1 MSRLRPDAS
10 GPARPPTYD
19 RKFVLCGSHLGLIR
33 ALGTSRFARSYQPG
47 DETGR
52 RPMYGLIRSR
62 AGVCALLLALAS
74 AAVAPA
80 AFAGAG
86 SLQWSVMTDAFGTRV
101 DYPAAIFTTEQGSPP
116 RGTGRVLESAD
127 GQARLM
133 VYAEENEAH
142 HSPASF
148 VQSNLATPISQ
159 IDYRRITD
167 RFFAVSGE
175 NDGRIFYSRCNFPD
189 RRNGHLHCIFL
200 SYKSSEKEAWDDI
213 VTRISLSLRP
223 R

>member
-1 MSRLRPDAS
+1 MWS
-10 GPARPPTYD
+10 
-19 RKFVLCGSHLGLIR
+19 LIR
-33 ALGTSRFARSYQPG
+33 AS
-47 DETGR
+47 E
-52 RPMYGLIRSR
+52 
-62 AGVCALLLALAS
+62 GVCALLLALGPTGAGMVAS
-74 AAVAPA
+74 ALAE
-80 AFAGAG
+80 AG

-101 DYPAAIFTTEQGSPP
+101 DYPAGLFTTEQGSPP

-127 GQARLM
+127 GDARLM
-133 VYAEENEAH
+133 VYVEENEAH

-148 VQSNLATPISQ
+148 VRSNLATPISR

-175 NDGRIFYSRCNFPD
+175 NDGRVFYSRCNFPD
-189 RRNGHLHCIFL
+189 GRNGPLHCIFL

>member
-1 MSRLRPDAS
+1 MLDLVR
-10 GPARPPTYD
+10 T
-19 RKFVLCGSHLGLIR
+19 KK
-33 ALGTSRFARSYQPG
+33 
-47 DETGR
+47 
-52 RPMYGLIRSR
+52 
-62 AGVCALLLALAS
+62 GVCVLLLALQA
-74 AAVAPA
+74 
-80 AFAGAG
+80 AGAG
-86 SLQWSVMTDAFGTRV
+86 MVVSAGAVSLQWSVMTDTFGTRV
-101 DYPAAIFTTEQGSPP
+101 DYPSGVFTTEQGSPP

-127 GQARLM
+127 GAARLM
-133 VYAEENEAH
+133 VYVEENEAH

-148 VQSNLATPISQ
+148 VRSNLTTPTSQ

-189 RRNGHLHCIFL
+189 GRNGPFHCIFL
-200 SYKSSEKEAWDDI
+200 SYKTSEKEAWDDI

>member
-1 MSRLRPDAS
+1 MWNLLRTRGAVCTLLLTL
-10 GPARPPTYD
+10 GPA
-19 RKFVLCGSHLGLIR
+19 
-33 ALGTSRFARSYQPG
+33 
-47 DETGR
+47 
-52 RPMYGLIRSR
+52 
-62 AGVCALLLALAS
+62 GVGMVVSTL
-74 AAVAPA
+74 PA
-80 AFAGAG
+80 AA
-86 SLQWSVMTDAFGTRV
+86 SLQWSVMTDTFGTRV
-101 DYPAAIFTTEQGSPP
+101 DYPAGIFTMEQGSPP

-127 GQARLM
+127 GAARLM
-133 VYAEENEAH
+133 VYVEENEMH
-142 HSPASF
+142 ESPASF
-148 VQSNLATPISQ
+148 VRTKLTTPPSR

-189 RRNGHLHCIFL
+189 GKNGPLHCIFL

>member
-1 MSRLRPDAS
+1 MLDLVRTR
-10 GPARPPTYD
+10 
-19 RKFVLCGSHLGLIR
+19 VW
-33 ALGTSRFARSYQPG
+33 
-47 DETGR
+47 
-52 RPMYGLIRSR
+52 
-62 AGVCALLLALAS
+62 VLLLALEA
-74 AAVAPA
+74 
-80 AFAGAG
+80 AGAG
-86 SLQWSVMTDAFGTRV
+86 LVVSAGAVPLQWSVMTDAFGTRV
-101 DYPAAIFTTEQGSPP
+101 DYPSGIFTTEQGSPP
-116 RGTGRVLESAD
+116 RGAGRVLESAD
-127 GQARLM
+127 GDAWLM
-133 VYAEENEAH
+133 VYVEENEAH

-148 VQSNLATPISQ
+148 VRSNLTTPNSQ

-189 RRNGHLHCIFL
+189 GGNGPLHCIFL